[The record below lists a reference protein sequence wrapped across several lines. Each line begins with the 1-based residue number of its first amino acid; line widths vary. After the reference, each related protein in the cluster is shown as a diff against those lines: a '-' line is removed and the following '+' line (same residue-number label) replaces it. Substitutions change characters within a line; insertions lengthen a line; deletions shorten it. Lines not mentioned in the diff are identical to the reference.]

1 MRFVAILLLL
11 LFFLPTLAEEKA
23 NEKDFIAGI
32 HYEEIAKPLPK
43 IGNKDIEILEL
54 FWYTCPHCYQ
64 FELAAK
70 NWKSSLAANVEFRS
84 YPAYNPSIEPLMRAF
99 FVAQLAG
106 LHEKTHLA
114 IFQAIHE
121 QRKNLNNRATL
132 ASFFEAYGLSQAD
145 FDKLYDSFAV
155 ATELRRSMRL
165 TKDSELTGVPSIVVA
180 GKYLVSTGSA
190 LSTYGEMFD
199 VIEFLIA
206 KSQSAAPA
214 P

>member
-11 LFFLPTLAEEKA
+11 LFFLPALAEEEA
-23 NEKDFIAGI
+23 FIPGI
-32 HYEEIAKPLPK
+32 HYEEIVKPLPK
-43 IGNKDIEILEL
+43 LGDKDIEILEL

-70 NWKSSLAANVEFRS
+70 NWKSTLPENVEIRP
-84 YPAYNPSIEPLMRAF
+84 YPAYNPRIEPLLRAF

-106 LHEKTHLA
+106 LHEKTHLP

-121 QRKNLNNRATL
+121 QRKNLNNRAAL
-132 ASFFEAYGLSQAD
+132 ANFFETYGLSQAD

-155 ATELRRSMRL
+155 STELRRSMRL
-165 TKDSELTGVPSIVVA
+165 TKDSELTGVPSLVVA

-190 LSTYGEMFD
+190 LSTYGEMFA

-206 KSQSAAPA
+206 KSQNAAPA